1 MKKLRFLSCL
11 ALIICIIAGTLSM
24 TSCGKAPSGKKT
36 EGLEIIH
43 EPEFGGVYIKMTGE
57 DFNSLGYSH
66 GDSVNVEFSNGYKL
80 EGIPYYN
87 GYYTKNGEPLL
98 IDYPG
103 YDYIKAAINNGDD
116 LWNVAGLEDGM
127 TASITREEGGK
138 FLKIQQSRDIHY
150 EDNRKLFESD
160 EVFANFRSINTYGM
174 KKNTVYRSASPC
186 DNQHNRATFVNS
198 LIKTAGVN
206 FILNLSD
213 DDAKIEKYM
222 SAEDLSCN
230 YFKMLYETG
239 KVAPIALNM
248 NYGSDEFKEKVAK
261 GLSEMAKR
269 EGPYLIHCT
278 EGKDRTGFV
287 CMLIEA
293 LCGAGYKDIEKDY
306 MLTYSNYYGI
316 TRKTDSE
323 KYETIVENVLKPM
336 IQSLTGDE
344 TIDIETTDLTAFA
357 EDFLLSGGMTAE
369 EIAML
374 RKNISGK

>member
-1 MKKLRFLSCL
+1 MKTFRIFSG
-11 ALIICIIAGTLSM
+11 LILVICIIAGTLSM
-24 TSCGKAPSGKKT
+24 SSCGTGVGNKKT
-36 EGLEIIH
+36 AKLEIIH
-43 EPEFGGVYIKMTGE
+43 EPEFGGVYIKKTGDE
-57 DFNSLGYSH
+57 FNALGSNH
-66 GDSVNVEFSNGYKL
+66 GDSVNVELSNGYKL

-116 LWNVAGLEDGM
+116 LWVVAGLEEGM
-127 TASITREEGGK
+127 TATITPGESGK
-138 FLKIQQSRDIHY
+138 FLKIQESRDIHY
-150 EDNRKLFESD
+150 EDDRELYESD

-186 DNQHNRATFVNS
+186 DNQHNRATYVNS
-198 LIKTAGVN
+198 LIKKVGVR

-213 DDAKIEKYM
+213 DDTKIEKYM
-222 SAEDLSCN
+222 SAEDFSCN

-239 KVAPIALNM
+239 NVSPIALNM

-261 GLSEMAKR
+261 GLSEMAKH

-293 LCGAGYKDIEKDY
+293 LCGAGYKDIKKDY

-316 TRKTDSE
+316 TKKNDSE
-323 KYETIVENVLKPM
+323 KYEVIVENVLKPM

-344 TIDIETTDLTAFA
+344 TIDVETTDLTAFA
-357 EDFLLSGGMTAE
+357 EDFLISGGMTAD

-374 RKNISGK
+374 RNKISEK